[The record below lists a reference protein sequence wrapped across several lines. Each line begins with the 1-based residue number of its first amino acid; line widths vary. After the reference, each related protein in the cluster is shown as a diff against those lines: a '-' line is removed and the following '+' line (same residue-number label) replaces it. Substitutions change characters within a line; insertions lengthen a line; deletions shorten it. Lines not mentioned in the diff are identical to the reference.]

1 MLTPNSSPFFA
12 VLACQLA
19 RQGAA
24 VIPAKANRL
33 PWALRLFALL
43 GAGLAGAPAEA
54 EPVKILGFDDMSCT
68 AWVASKGDVDQRQAY
83 LVWMRGVLTGH
94 NYALQGQQVSTISS
108 GTIENYIQR
117 YCSSNPTG
125 RFSDGIFRLSDQFSG
140 RNQPIRK

>member
-1 MLTPNSSPFFA
+1 MRPQPSHGLDNSAMS
-12 VLACQLA
+12 
-19 RQGAA
+19 R
-24 VIPAKANRL
+24 
-33 PWALRLFALL
+33 ALRLFVLL
-43 GAGLAGAPAEA
+43 GAGLTVGAVRAES
-54 EPVKILGFDDMSCT
+54 VKMLGFDDMSCT
-68 AWVASKGDVDQRQAY
+68 AWAASKSDIDQRQAY